1 MAEVITPELTLTLFR
16 TLQIL
21 LRQYPESIARQ
32 DVASLKLRTII
43 FDLYNELIFL
53 MRFHQVDFAHVE
65 YALALQYEQTIF
77 AVHRLNRT
85 DQFGSVF
92 NVPQ

>member
-53 MRFHQVDFAHVE
+53 MRFHQVDYNHVE
-65 YALALQYEQTIF
+65 YALASQYELTIF